1 MFVPAL
7 LLAQTDPPAGTLAID
22 PLTLQQKGA
31 YHFRK
36 VFGVNALAKNLALAS
51 IRQANNSPVEW
62 GRSMEGF
69 GKRVG
74 ARYATS
80 ASYHSMTYL
89 LGAALH
95 EDPRYF
101 KQGTGSVR
109 SRVRTAAWQVF
120 TTRTDSG
127 GRRVAISRLSA
138 AVGTA
143 FLANIWQPE
152 RLTTNGAT
160 VRRIGVNFGFLTVN
174 NLIGEF
180 MPDIKRKFFKKHLNS
195 TNSTAPAPAR

>member
-1 MFVPAL
+1 MLVPAL
-7 LLAQTDPPAGTLAID
+7 LPAQTDPPAGTLAID
-22 PLTLQQKGA
+22 SLTIQQKGA

-36 VFGVNALAKNLALAS
+36 VFGVQAVAKNLLLAS
-51 IRQANNSPVEW
+51 VRQGINSPVEW
-62 GRSMEGF
+62 GQGMDGF

-80 ASYHSMTYL
+80 ASYHSMTFL

-101 KQGTGSVR
+101 KQGTGPIR
-109 SRVRTAAWQVF
+109 SRVGTAAWQVF

-143 FLANIWQPE
+143 FLANLWQPE

-195 TNSTAPAPAR
+195 TNSTGTVAAR